1 MANVRLY
8 ILLAVSTIWSAVGQ
22 RFVATIDDSDRD
34 NCDMLEEADM
44 SLLQTGLNVMQTLAH
59 DRPQPVAHEDSQK
72 LDAYIR
78 KGLVLARKWLGSCC
92 WGCTLIWKL
101 GASRSHTYQK
111 LAVDAHKGTDVARRS
126 MRAKHEMR
134 NDQSDSRDAS
144 PSHTGAF
151 EEHSSHKQSNS
162 SHKHSSHKQREQEMP
177 QADAADAADAATSF
191 FQTDMQ
197 QADAPRHRQKLLR
210 LFDDSLDSAV
220 VVPVASMMLCSV
232 LWAVWLYKFRR
243 RRLDTGCNGLLAD
256 AVSKSSGLPLVSVE
270 NAPPTQ
276 WTARMFSMPVQE
288 PFGLS
293 VDTAEGIELKAAW

>member
-1 MANVRLY
+1 MATVRLY

-44 SLLQTGLNVMQTLAH
+44 SLLQTGLHVMQTLAH

-72 LDAYIR
+72 L
-78 KGLVLARKWLGSCC
+78 G
-92 WGCTLIWKL
+92 
-101 GASRSHTYQK
+101 
-111 LAVDAHKGTDVARRS
+111 VDAHKGTDVARRS

-144 PSHTGAF
+144 PSHTGNIK
-151 EEHSSHKQSNS
+151 EHSSHKQTQQEMPQAERG
-162 SHKHSSHKQREQEMP
+162 KQEMP

-197 QADAPRHRQKLLR
+197 QAHAPRHRQKWLR
-210 LFDDSLDSAV
+210 LFDDSLDLAV

-270 NAPPTQ
+270 DAPPTQ

-293 VDTAEGIELKAAW
+293 VDTAEGIELKAAF